1 LSPNT
6 EKPKNPMGKKLV
18 VIGGTAAGLSA
29 ASKAKRSLPGLSV
42 AVFEKTGY
50 VSYGSCGLPYFIGGL
65 IREPGDLVS
74 LTASELQEKRGISV
88 FIRHEVTRINR
99 ERKELQVRALGTGKT
114 FTESYDYLV
123 IATGARALV
132 LDIPGADAQGVYT
145 LRSVEDGVRI
155 REAVEKGARRVL
167 IVGAGPIGLELAE
180 QLTERGCK
188 TELVEFLPRLLPVF
202 PENYAHEAARTLAAR
217 GVGLRLGVTAKEVLV
232 RDGKASG
239 IRLANGEEIP
249 VDIVLF
255 AAGVAPNSELAKDCG
270 LKLGV
275 KESIVTSPDMR
286 TTDPCIWACGDCA
299 QTFNRITGKPVYM
312 PLGTSAN
319 KQGRVAGA
327 SIAGEAAAFP
337 GVVLSM
343 ACKIFDLYAAATGL
357 NLDAAREAGFNAA
370 QSAVTKGDRASYY
383 PGSIDNKINL
393 VFEKSGG
400 RILGA
405 QGIGGVSVAGR
416 MNLLAAAVTM
426 GMTAAQ
432 LGELDLVY
440 TPSVAP
446 VYDPLLIAASAALKF
461 VD

>member
-1 LSPNT
+1 
-6 EKPKNPMGKKLV
+6 MGKKLA

-29 ASKAKRSLPGLSV
+29 ASKAKRSLPDLEV

-65 IREPGDLVS
+65 IREAGDLVS
-74 LTASELQEKRGISV
+74 LTADELREKRGMSV
-88 FIRHEVTRINR
+88 FIRHEVTRIDR
-99 ERKELQVRALGTGKT
+99 ERKELRVRDAETGKT
-114 FTESYDYLV
+114 FTENYDYLV

-132 LDIPGADAQGVYT
+132 PDIPGADAEGVYT
-145 LRSVEDGVRI
+145 LRSVEDGVCI
-155 REAVEKGARRVL
+155 REAVEKGARRAL
-167 IVGAGPIGLELAE
+167 IIGAGPIGLELAE

-188 TELVEFLPRLLPVF
+188 TELVEFLPRLLPAF
-202 PENYAHEAARTLAAR
+202 PDAYARETAEKLAGR
-217 GVGLRLGVTAKEVLV
+217 GVGLRLGAAVKEILV
-232 RDGKASG
+232 RDGKAAG
-239 IRLANGEEIP
+239 VRLGAGEEIP
-249 VDIVLF
+249 ADFVLVT
-255 AAGVAPNSELAKDCG
+255 AGVAPNSELAKDCG

-275 KESIVTSPDMR
+275 KGSIVTGPDMR
-286 TTDPCIWACGDCA
+286 TADPCIWACGDCA
-299 QTFNRITGKPVYM
+299 QTFNRVTGKPVYA

-337 GVVLSM
+337 GVLLSM
-343 ACKIFDLYAAATGL
+343 ACKVFDLYIAATGL
-357 NLDAAREAGFNAA
+357 NLEAAREAGFDAA
-370 QSAVTKGDRASYY
+370 QSAVVKGDRASYY
-383 PGSIDNKINL
+383 PGSTDNKINL

-426 GMTAAQ
+426 GMTIGQ
-432 LGELDLVY
+432 LGGLDLVY

-446 VYDPLLIAASAALKF
+446 VYDPLLIAAGAALKF
-461 VD
+461 VDAASHVKN